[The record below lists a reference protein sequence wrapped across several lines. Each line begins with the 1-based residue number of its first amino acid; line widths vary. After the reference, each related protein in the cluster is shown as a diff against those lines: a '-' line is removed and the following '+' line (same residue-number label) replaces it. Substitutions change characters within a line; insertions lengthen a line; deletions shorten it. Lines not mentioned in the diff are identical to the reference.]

1 MTKKKSETFF
11 VTIFSLFLTPKTL
24 LSTGLVGI
32 SSGQHGISIREDQG
46 WRRRR
51 RRLFFVAGVF
61 DTKKR
66 FDNNNVL
73 SNNEEE

>member
-24 LSTGLVGI
+24 LSKGLVGI
-32 SSGQHGISIREDQG
+32 SSGQHGIIIREEEG

-51 RRLFFVAGVF
+51 RRLFVAGVF

-66 FDNNNVL
+66 FDNNVL
-73 SNNEEE
+73 SNNEE